1 MYGKVMI
8 KTADVINSE
17 LWRLFPVINVDRAK
31 DIPSDY
37 PGAMGVP
44 ITFLEKM
51 GKNDGYSGFVLLDML
66 RPKINGKS
74 LYQRLII
81 RNLKPD
87 LPEYINLVEWLDK
100 TGSNYEIALEA

>member
-1 MYGKVMI
+1 MDRKFMVR
-8 KTADVINSE
+8 TDDVINSE

-44 ITFLEKM
+44 ITFLDKM
-51 GKNDGYSGFVLLDML
+51 GKNDGHSGFVLLDML

-74 LYQRLII
+74 LYIRLII
-81 RNLKPD
+81 RNLKPE
-87 LPEYINLVEWLDK
+87 LPEYIDLAEWLEK
-100 TGSNYEIALEA
+100 TGSKYEICFE